1 MTSAS
6 GWPPSP
12 RPATL
17 PNGSPRMRWATAQAI
32 SRRTPIACWRA
43 CSSETVT
50 RNERELVYRRLTEAM
65 HEGVAVDR
73 DGIRLANARF
83 AELCGATSP
92 TQLTGRQL
100 TDLVHPDYADLLGEI
115 VRRHRERQSSP
126 ERFEAELGSTD
137 GPGRR
142 LEFAFAPITFEGQ
155 PALLVTVVE
164 MSAEPK
170 RSEARGHGTAWEALD
185 ALGEGVLTTDAEGL
199 IVYANK
205 AAELLIGKPASD
217 ALGHTLQEVI
227 SLVDEGDRK
236 TLGDPVRQC
245 LTTGA
250 RVHIGR
256 RGMVVSN
263 DGGGERS
270 IELTVSPLRN
280 PAGDVAGS
288 VIALRDVS
296 DLRGLTRQMS
306 YQASH
311 DALTGLVNRREFE
324 RRLQEALEAAQAGG
338 QKARAL
344 LPRPRPVQGGQRRM
358 RPRRRRQHAAR
369 GRRPDQGCGAR
380 FGHRRAPRRRRVRRA
395 ARRVPAR
402 EGAPDR
408 RRRRARDRRLPL
420 RLEGQDL
427 QHRRERRP
435 RRGVAGKR
443 LARGHDRRRRF
454 GLLRG
459 EEAGRPRA
467 RLLGARRGI
476 RTPAR
481 RDPLAAAT
489 AVRAEGRP
497 LRAACAADRGGRR
510 RDVGGPGSRGAAAAE
525 GRHGSARRSRG
536 VHGRCRALPAD
547 AARRSLGG
555 ADGAGRARPRSGA
568 PGGRPAA
575 CASISRGRRSAMPGS
590 SSSSWIA
597 STARAWRRTASVS
610 R

>member
-1 MTSAS
+1 MASPDNNLLIAVLVGLGALAVLLAVLLYRRHREARQVRDIGERLAAVAATGDLAERLAPHAVGNSA
-6 GWPPSP
+6 GDFAENAD
-12 RPATL
+12 RLLARL
-17 PNGSPRMRWATAQAI
+17 QQ
-32 SRRTPIACWRA
+32 
-43 CSSETVT
+43 ETVT
-50 RNERELVYRRLTEAM
+50 RTERELIYRRLTEAM

-92 TQLTGRQL
+92 AQLTGRQL
-100 TDLVHPDYADLLGEI
+100 TELVHPDYADLLGEI

-126 ERFEAELGSTD
+126 ERFEAELRSTD

-164 MSAEPK
+164 MSARPEPG
-170 RSEARGHGTAWEALD
+170 EARGHGTAWEALD

-324 RRLQEALEAAQAGG
+324 RRLQEALEAAHAGG
-338 QKARAL
+338 QKAVLCYLDLDRFKAVNDECGHVAGDSML
-344 LPRPRPVQGGQRRM
+344 REV
-358 RPRRRRQHAAR
+358 AA
-369 GRRPDQGCGAR
+369 PHQGCGPR
-380 FGHRRAPRRRRVRRA
+380 FGYRRAPRRRRVRRA

-408 RRRRARDRRLPL
+408 RRRGARGRRLPL

-459 EEAGRPRA
+459 EEAGRSRA

-481 RDPLAAAT
+481 RDPLAAAA

-497 LRAACAADRGGRR
+497 LRAACAADRGGGRR
-510 RDVGGPGSRGAAAAE
+510 GVAGPGSRDPAAPE
-525 GRHGSARRSRG
+525 GRQRECS
-536 VHGRCRALPAD
+536 
-547 AARRSLGG
+547 SL
-555 ADGAGRARPRSGA
+555 PRSSWSL
-568 PGGRPAA
+568 P
-575 CASISRGRRSAMPGS
+575 SATG
-590 SSSSWIA
+590 
-597 STARAWRRTASVS
+597 
-610 R
+610 